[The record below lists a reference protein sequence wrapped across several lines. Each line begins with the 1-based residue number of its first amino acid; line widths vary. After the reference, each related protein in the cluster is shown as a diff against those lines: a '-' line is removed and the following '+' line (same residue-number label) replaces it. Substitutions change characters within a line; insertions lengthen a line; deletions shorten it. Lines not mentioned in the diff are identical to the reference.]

1 MTRRSLL
8 ALSLL
13 VLSACGG
20 PPFVAAHVTTPLPDP
35 KGGVH
40 AEAFFSATDGT
51 KLFEQSW
58 RPVGSARAVVVVV
71 HGLKD
76 HGNRYADFAASLV
89 GDGFAV
95 YAADLR
101 GHGHS
106 DGVRVYVDSFD
117 QYLDDLDVLM
127 KLVRAREP
135 GKPVFLFG
143 HSMGGAI
150 VTLYTIRHKPD
161 LAGLIL
167 SGAALR
173 AGVSGF
179 KVFGTGLVAGLSP
192 NAGVFQLDLHDFSRD
207 PAVVER
213 GLHDPLVYQGAA
225 PARTAKELLH
235 AIDEID
241 QHMEDVTVP
250 LLVLHGDADKVT
262 IPSGSKELYGRARS
276 RDKTIHVY
284 LGLYHDLLHEPERAG
299 LTDVI
304 VSWIDKRAPV
314 APKPG

>member
-1 MTRRSLL
+1 VTRRGLL
-8 ALSLL
+8 ALWLAAL
-13 VLSACGG
+13 AVLAGCGG
-20 PPFVAAHVTTPLPDP
+20 PPFVPAHATTPLPSP
-35 KGGVH
+35 RGGVH
-40 AEAFFSATDGT
+40 SEGFFPATDGT
-51 KLFEQSW
+51 KLFEQAW
-58 RPVGSARAVVVVV
+58 RPLDPPRGVVVVV

-89 GDGFAV
+89 DAGFAV

-117 QYLDDLDVLM
+117 EYLDDLDVLLR
-127 KLVRAREP
+127 LVEAKES

-150 VTLYTIRHKPD
+150 ATLYTIRHKPK

-173 AGVSGF
+173 ADVSGF

-192 NAGVFQLDLHDFSRD
+192 KAGVFQLDLHDFSRD
-207 PAVVER
+207 PAVVEA
-213 GLHDPLVYQGAA
+213 GLHDPLVYQEAA

-241 QHMEDVTVP
+241 HHMEDVAVP
-250 LLVLHGDADKVT
+250 LLLLHGEADRVT
-262 IPSGSKELYGRARS
+262 TPSGSKELYARAS
-276 RDKTIHVY
+276 STDKTIHVY
-284 LGLYHDLLHEPERAG
+284 QGLFHDLLHEPERAG
-299 LTDVI
+299 LTHVI
-304 VSWIDKRAPV
+304 VSWVAKRASL
-314 APKPG
+314 PG

>member
-1 MTRRSLL
+1 VTRRSLL

-13 VLSACGG
+13 GLSACGG
-20 PPFVAAHVTTPLPDP
+20 PPFVAAHATTPLPSP
-35 KGGVH
+35 RGGVH
-40 AEAFFSATDGT
+40 AEGFFSATDGT

-58 RPVGSARAVVVVV
+58 QPIASPRAVVVVV

-89 GDGFAV
+89 DEGFAV

-106 DGVRVYVDSFD
+106 DGVRVYIDSFD
-117 QYLDDLDVLM
+117 QYLDDLDVFLR
-127 KLVRAREP
+127 LVQTKEP

-150 VTLYTIRHKPD
+150 ATLYTIRHKPK

-179 KVFGTGLVAGLSP
+179 KVFGTGVVAGLSP
-192 NAGVFQLDLHDFSRD
+192 KAGVFQLDLHDFSRD
-207 PAVVER
+207 PAVVEA
-213 GLHDPLVYQGAA
+213 GLHDPLVYQDAA
-225 PARTAKELLH
+225 PARTAKQLLN

-250 LLVLHGDADKVT
+250 LLILHGDADKVT
-262 IPSGSKELYGRARS
+262 TPSGSKELYARAS
-276 RDKTIHVY
+276 SKDKTIHVY

-299 LTDVI
+299 LTHVI
-304 VSWIDKRAPV
+304 VSWIAKRAPG
-314 APKPG
+314 AG